1 MLAPLIVDLLMG
13 TLLLLLVGW
22 ATDAFRASMHDV
34 PGDVNPEAPGGL
46 EPDKPPRRPSSAQ
59 HPDAT
64 GTARPVGRHR
74 LPRETQDILRV

>member
-34 PGDVNPEAPGGL
+34 QGDVNPEAPGGWN
-46 EPDKPPRRPSSAQ
+46 RIA
-59 HPDAT
+59 A
-64 GTARPVGRHR
+64 
-74 LPRETQDILRV
+74 